1 MKRSKPVKRVLIVE
15 DEEDVRGALVAFLEG
30 EGHPVVEAA
39 HGAEALTR
47 LRDSDGICLI
57 VLDLWMPVMDGWE
70 FRAAQRK
77 DPALAAV
84 PVVVITADDGARQQA
99 TDFGEAGWMTKPID
113 FGRLLEL
120 VNEHC

>member
-1 MKRSKPVKRVLIVE
+1 MKSTKPVKRVLIVE

-30 EGHPVVEAA
+30 EGHSVVEAA
-39 HGAEALTR
+39 HGAEALTQ
-47 LRDSDGICLI
+47 LRSDAICLI

-84 PVVVITADDGARQQA
+84 PVVVITADNGARQQA
-99 TDFGEAGWMTKPID
+99 AGFGEAGWMTKPID

>member
-1 MKRSKPVKRVLIVE
+1 MTGTAPVKRVLIVE
-15 DEEDVRGALVAFLEG
+15 DDQDVRGALAAFLEG
-30 EGHPVVEAA
+30 EGHSVVEAA

-47 LRDSDGICLI
+47 LHDSDGICLI

-77 DPALAAV
+77 DPTLAAV
-84 PVVVITADDGARQQA
+84 PVVVITADKGAEQRA
-99 TDFGEAGWMTKPID
+99 ADFGEADWMTKPID

-120 VNEHC
+120 VHAHC

>member
-1 MKRSKPVKRVLIVE
+1 MTGIAPVKRVLIVE
-15 DEEDVRGALVAFLEG
+15 DDQDVRGALAAFLEG
-30 EGHPVVEAA
+30 EGHSVVEAA

-47 LRDSDGICLI
+47 LHDDGICLI

-77 DPALAAV
+77 DPTLAAV
-84 PVVVITADDGARQQA
+84 PVVVITADKGAEQRA
-99 TDFGEAGWMTKPID
+99 GDFGEADWMTKPID

-120 VNEHC
+120 VHAHC

>member
-30 EGHPVVEAA
+30 EGHSVVEAA
-39 HGAEALTR
+39 HGAEALTQ
-47 LRDSDGICLI
+47 LRSDGICLI

-77 DPALAAV
+77 DPALAGV
-84 PVVVITADDGARQQA
+84 PVVVITADKGARRRA
-99 TDFGEAGWMTKPID
+99 GDFGEAGWMTKPID